1 MKNKISFL
9 ILAHNEVGTIESEI
23 NNILTIKSKLKFDLV
38 VIQDGSRDGTFE
50 KLENLKK
57 KKKFI
62 LYNKRNRLGYY
73 NAFLK
78 GVSLSKGNV
87 IFFSDTG
94 GKYNYKKFVNFYEH
108 FKKNNADMV
117 AGYRINREDKLLR
130 QILTLFYGFFINI
143 LFQINFKDY
152 DCGFKVFDK
161 KKLLKILKENNFDK
175 NLITSQIF
183 VYFKIYNYKILQ
195 LPIKYNEK
203 KNRVSRGIPN
213 RKILNIIFSSVKKM
227 LHIRLKQMSF

>member
-1 MKNKISFL
+1 
-9 ILAHNEVGTIESEI
+9 
-23 NNILTIKSKLKFDLV
+23 
-38 VIQDGSRDGTFE
+38 
-50 KLENLKK
+50 
-57 KKKFI
+57 
-62 LYNKRNRLGYY
+62 
-73 NAFLK
+73 
-78 GVSLSKGNV
+78 
-87 IFFSDTG
+87 
-94 GKYNYKKFVNFYEH
+94 
-108 FKKNNADMV
+108 MV
-117 AGYRINREDKLLR
+117 AGYRINRKDKLLR

-183 VYFKIYNYKILQ
+183 IYFKIYKYKILQ

-213 RKILNIIFSSVKKM
+213 SKILNIIFSSVKKM
-227 LHIRLKQMSF
+227 LHIRLKQISF